1 MRSLETRFAFERSHL
16 ACSCKWA
23 LAEVGCSDT
32 SYPASVQ
39 PRQKASPCLSYCWW
53 SFLVPATLLC
63 MSCGSHPQPWLPSP
77 ALAPSGVGREA
88 DCGRDSPPFL
98 HSQWCSCVFPAQ
110 LCLQRQLRGRSF
122 YLFFQGEKTN
132 KQKCSKPILYLFPF
146 SSRP

>member
-63 MSCGSHPQPWLPSP
+63 MSCGSHPQPWLPVVWGGRPTAVETAHPFSTV
-77 ALAPSGVGREA
+77 SGA
-88 DCGRDSPPFL
+88 AACSQ
-98 HSQWCSCVFPAQ
+98 HSSASSASSGAGAFTCFS
-110 LCLQRQLRGRSF
+110 RGKK
-122 YLFFQGEKTN
+122 QTN
-132 KQKCSKPILYLFPF
+132 KNVLSPFFICSHSPHGHDCLA
-146 SSRP
+146 